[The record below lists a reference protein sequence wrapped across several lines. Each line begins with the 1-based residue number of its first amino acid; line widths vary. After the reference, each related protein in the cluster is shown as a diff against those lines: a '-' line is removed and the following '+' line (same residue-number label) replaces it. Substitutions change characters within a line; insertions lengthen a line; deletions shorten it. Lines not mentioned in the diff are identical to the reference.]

1 MLIQERLQLILK
13 MHSITPSTFADKL
26 GVQRSNVS
34 HVLSGRNKPS
44 LDFLEKIVTH
54 FPRVNAHWL
63 ITGVMQDNGNNIR
76 KADNAEED
84 LNSKSEKSE
93 FKSIRESQ
101 TTANSNR
108 KNVLRI
114 LEFYDDNT
122 FLEYLPTK

>member
-63 ITGVMQDNGNNIR
+63 ITGVMQDNAQNIR
-76 KADNAEED
+76 KAED
-84 LNSKSEKSE
+84 DGVVNSKSEKSVY
-93 FKSIRESQ
+93 KSTGELQ
-101 TTANSNR
+101 TAADTKR
-108 KNVLRI
+108 KNVVRI

-122 FLEYLPTK
+122 FSEYLPTK